1 MTSIEKNNQAALDKL
16 NAAATACGMAV
27 GDGKAPID
35 TGMGKLAEGVGLILV
50 GVIKLL
56 SALDVN
62 AAQPTGTEPST
73 GAEAQ
78 PGAAATTEVQSPAV
92 QSDPQSASQEETLP
106 WEEKPAWEETRSAE
120 PEPQPASGS
129 VPPAAQQ
136 QPAAQPP
143 QSSLTADDITKVI
156 VRKIKQNRSNSQK
169 IGAILKTFGVTKV
182 SELPTGQYEAFLTE
196 LSQL

>member
-1 MTSIEKNNQAALDKL
+1 MTSTEKNNQAALDKL

-27 GDGKAPID
+27 GEGKAPID
-35 TGMGKLAEGVGLILV
+35 AGMGKLAEGVGLIFA

-56 SALDVN
+56 SALDIN
-62 AAQPTGTEPST
+62 AAQPTGTAPST

-78 PGAAATTEVQSPAV
+78 PGAAATTEVQPPAV

-120 PEPQPASGS
+120 PEP
-129 VPPAAQQ
+129 

>member
-1 MTSIEKNNQAALDKL
+1 MTSTEKNNQAALDKL
-16 NAAATACGMAV
+16 NAAATAYGMAV

-35 TGMGKLAEGVGLILV
+35 TGMGKLAEGVGLIFA

-78 PGAAATTEVQSPAV
+78 PGAAATTEVQPPAA
-92 QSDPQSASQEETLP
+92 QSDPQSAPQEETLP
-106 WEEKPAWEETRSAE
+106 WEETRSAE
-120 PEPQPASGS
+120 PEPLPASGS

>member
-1 MTSIEKNNQAALDKL
+1 MTSTEKNNQAALDKL

-35 TGMGKLAEGVGLILV
+35 AGMGKLAEGVGLILV
-50 GVIKLL
+50 GVVKLL

-78 PGAAATTEVQSPAV
+78 PGTAATTEVQPPAV
-92 QSDPQSASQEETLP
+92 QSDPQSAAQEETLP

-136 QPAAQPP
+136 QPAAQPL